1 MPALKCSDVRRIF
14 SPEFK
19 WQIVEESK
27 EQTLSV
33 SELARKYDVNT
44 NQVFRW
50 VQEVNAGQA
59 RWVRRAK
66 GEISAPVAA
75 TSAFLPVSVRAVN
88 PALVSHQAAIT
99 VTFRSGHQ
107 LVVHD
112 TTPALL
118 AQLMAAL
125 S

>member
-1 MPALKCSDVRRIF
+1 MLALKQSDVRRIF

-19 WQIVEESK
+19 WQIVQESK

-50 VQEVNAGQA
+50 VREVNVGKAL
-59 RWVRRAK
+59 WVRRAT
-66 GEISAPVAA
+66 GEVSTPVA
-75 TSAFLPVSVRAVN
+75 TSAFLPVSVHAVN
-88 PALVSHQAAIT
+88 PAPVLHQPAIT
-99 VTFRSGHQ
+99 VSFRSGHQ
-107 LVVHD
+107 LVLHEA
-112 TTPALL
+112 TPGMLQ
-118 AQLMAAL
+118 QLVAAL